1 MIATVIWIG
10 AKPMSKVPDLDIK
23 EINKFLVARQEELL
37 ALIKSGEKTKTDT
50 DLDQQRVGR
59 LSRMDAMQQQAM
71 EDETGRRREKELYRI
86 AAALDRIES
95 DDYGYCT
102 ACGGTIAAKR
112 LKNDPE
118 TPLCIN
124 CAQKAS

>member
-1 MIATVIWIG
+1 V
-10 AKPMSKVPDLDIK
+10 SKNPAIDIK
-23 EINKFLVARQEELL
+23 KMKKVLVARRKELL
-37 ALIKSGEKTKTDT
+37 SIIESGEETKTDT

-71 EDETGRRREKELYRI
+71 EDETGRRRDKELQRI
-86 AAALDRIES
+86 AAALDRIDS

-102 ACGGTIAAKR
+102 ACDEPIAAKR
-112 LKNDPE
+112 LKNDPA

-124 CAQKAS
+124 CAQKAT

>member
-1 MIATVIWIG
+1 
-10 AKPMSKVPDLDIK
+10 MSRVPDLDIK
-23 EINKFLVARQEELL
+23 EINKFLVARREELL
-37 ALIKSGEKTKTDT
+37 ALIKSGGETKTVI

-86 AAALDRIES
+86 AAALDRIEIG
-95 DDYGYCT
+95 DYGYCT
-102 ACGGTIAAKR
+102 ACDETIAGKR
-112 LKNDPE
+112 LENDPAS
-118 TPLCIN
+118 PLCIS